1 MAKTLTEQK
10 ISTLAIGS
18 GIASRMEAEIAAYKS
33 GAFEDVQASTLGK
46 LRAVQVQA
54 VTAQINDDKLSF
66 RMAMAEEATPGIV
79 GKTLKISQT
88 RRVTRGL
95 GVVA

>member
-1 MAKTLTEQK
+1 MAKSLTEQK
-10 ISTLAIGS
+10 LSTLAIGA

-33 GAFEDVQASTLGK
+33 GVYEDVQAAILCK

-66 RMAMAEEATPGIV
+66 RMAVAEETTPGIV
-79 GKTLKISQT
+79 SKTLKVSRDRQ
-88 RRVTRGL
+88 VTRGL
-95 GVVA
+95 RAA